1 MMRSKEEK
9 YLGNKITDDGS
20 NRTNIKSRT
29 SKSYG
34 IAAEIISI
42 VNEIPFGPHQL
53 EVAIQLRESMLI
65 NGILTNIE
73 VSHGLS
79 ENEIK
84 ELEKADEF
92 LIRQILKGHSK
103 TSIEMLYLETGILPI
118 KYIIISRRLSFL
130 IHILNQN
137 YHELIAKVNT
147 AQKRKKTKNDW
158 FP

>member
-1 MMRSKEEK
+1 MESR
-9 YLGNKITDDGS
+9 LGLINLK
-20 NRTNIKSRT
+20 
-29 SKSYG
+29 
-34 IAAEIISI
+34 
-42 VNEIPFGPHQL
+42 
-53 EVAIQLRESMLI
+53 LRESMLI

-84 ELEKADEF
+84 KLEKANNH
-92 LIRQILKGHSK
+92 LRRQILKGRSK

-130 IHILNQN
+130 KHILNQN
-137 YHELIAKVNT
+137 DHELIAKVNS
-147 AQKRKKTKNDW
+147 AQKRKPTKDDL